1 MYARYY
7 KELLKT
13 RPAENVEKEEIDRTN
28 SEMQPKKNKLYG
40 SKDKQRKGRCFRT
53 SESWEHSKN
62 QEIQILRNHNK

>member
-28 SEMQPKKNKLYG
+28 SEL
-40 SKDKQRKGRCFRT
+40 
-53 SESWEHSKN
+53 
-62 QEIQILRNHNK
+62 